1 MNRVTMNI
9 LGYFFLLTIY
19 LGVLLFSFGG
29 CSQIVFKVFE
39 VVVETEKLL
48 LKFIW
53 KYKRPKIFKTI
64 LGKAG
69 GLTLQHIIKLQEL
82 RQGGL
87 GANRPVAWKREFR
100 YRCKHKCYLIY
111 DTGNIAM

>member
-29 CSQIVFKVFE
+29 CCQIVFKVFE

-64 LGKAG
+64 LGKA
-69 GLTLQHIIKLQEL
+69 
-82 RQGGL
+82 
-87 GANRPVAWKREFR
+87 
-100 YRCKHKCYLIY
+100 
-111 DTGNIAM
+111 